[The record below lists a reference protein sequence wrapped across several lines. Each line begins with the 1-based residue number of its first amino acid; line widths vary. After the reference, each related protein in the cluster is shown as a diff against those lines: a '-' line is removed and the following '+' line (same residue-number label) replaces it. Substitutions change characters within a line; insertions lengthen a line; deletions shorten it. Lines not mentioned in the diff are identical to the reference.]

1 MAFSTCI
8 SVGLSN
14 TAAAL
19 VTVLLIFRLIV
30 KRENSQWF
38 ETDYSILFKGIGIFF
53 VAMTLSAIASGD
65 FIFAWN
71 KALFHFFYRPLPL
84 LLVAIAIQRIKNIMA
99 ILTMVMIS
107 LMASDLLVIW
117 KGFHGDF
124 RAQGIAGGPMWMGS
138 FLAILLP
145 VLLVVVVNRDKFRK
159 YHNGYCLIF
168 AISLLALLFNGTRG
182 VWLGMAIILPLIVM
196 RYIRNWRKLLML
208 CVACILGIG
217 IVYANSPMVSYKVH
231 TIVDVKNAANIER
244 SLMWESAL
252 HMAQDSPFFGVG
264 LGNYSEAYQT
274 KYIMEYSQQM
284 DKQVLLMPSIY
295 ELFCSGLEIDKIDDM
310 PFFRPQYLKLSL
322 EQRSLKRILDIL
334 LSVSALLFLAPLFAL
349 TAIMIKIDN
358 KGPVFYKQIRMGR
371 YEKEFTVYKFRS
383 MRHNA
388 EKESGPVM
396 AGEGDSRITAVGKF
410 LRRTRI
416 DEIPQFINV
425 LLGDMSIVGPRP
437 ERPFFV
443 RQFKKEI
450 PEYIYRHNVKPGIT
464 GMAQVYGKYN
474 TSAYDKLIYD
484 LMYIQKCGVFLDF
497 VIIIQTIRV
506 LFMKSSTEGIKNTK
520 TQAGLAQYKIKERQK
535 IISNIKD

>member
-1 MAFSTCI
+1 MQGKFP
-8 SVGLSN
+8 
-14 TAAAL
+14 
-19 VTVLLIFRLIV
+19 
-30 KRENSQWF
+30 
-38 ETDYSILFKGIGIFF
+38 
-53 VAMTLSAIASGD
+53 TLR
-65 FIFAWN
+65 
-71 KALFHFFYRPLPL
+71 KL
-84 LLVAIAIQRIKNIMA
+84 LLLMGDIVGTMLAAYIAINM
-99 ILTMVMIS
+99 
-107 LMASDLLVIW
+107 
-117 KGFHGDF
+117 
-124 RAQGIAGGPMWMGS
+124 
-138 FLAILLP
+138 
-145 VLLVVVVNRDKFRK
+145 VLLVQPVPFSTTLYYQMIPINVV
-159 YHNGYCLIF
+159 LIGILF
-168 AISLLALLFNGTRG
+168 NVYGLFSLAKKRYGEIFIGISLSVFYALVIMMAVSFYLREFSYSRG
-182 VWLGMAIILPLIVM
+182 VLIVTAIFEM
-196 RYIRNWRKLLML
+196 VFLNIMQYAMWRIERILAAPQKALIIGSEGECKRVIDRLMVQPQL
-208 CVACILGIG
+208 Q
-217 IVYANSPMVSYKVH
+217 YKVSCISTDSEVNDDWKDILY
-231 TIVDVKNAANIER
+231 TIDLVIICSEL
-244 SLMWESAL
+244 SLRKKAE
-252 HMAQDSPFFGVG
+252 
-264 LGNYSEAYQT
+264 
-274 KYIMEYSQQM
+274 IMEYSQQM

>member
-1 MAFSTCI
+1 MQGRFP
-8 SVGLSN
+8 
-14 TAAAL
+14 
-19 VTVLLIFRLIV
+19 
-30 KRENSQWF
+30 
-38 ETDYSILFKGIGIFF
+38 
-53 VAMTLSAIASGD
+53 TLR
-65 FIFAWN
+65 
-71 KALFHFFYRPLPL
+71 KL
-84 LLVAIAIQRIKNIMA
+84 LLLMGDIGG
-99 ILTMVMIS
+99 TM
-107 LMASDLLVIW
+107 LA
-117 KGFHGDF
+117 
-124 RAQGIAGGPMWMGS
+124 AY
-138 FLAILLP
+138 LAINL
-145 VLLVVVVNRDKFRK
+145 VLLVQPVPFSTTLYYEMIPINVI
-159 YHNGYCLIF
+159 LIGILF
-168 AISLLALLFNGTRG
+168 NVYGLFSLAKKRYGEIFIGISLSVFYALVIMMAVSFYLREFSYSRG
-182 VWLGMAIILPLIVM
+182 VLIVTAILEIIFLNIM
-196 RYIRNWRKLLML
+196 QYIMWRIERMLAAPQKALIIGPEGECKRVIDRLMVQPQL
-208 CVACILGIG
+208 Q
-217 IVYANSPMVSYKVH
+217 YKVSCISTDSEVNDDWKDILY
-231 TIVDVKNAANIER
+231 TIDLVIICSEL
-244 SLMWESAL
+244 SLRKKAE
-252 HMAQDSPFFGVG
+252 
-264 LGNYSEAYQT
+264 
-274 KYIMEYSQQM
+274 IMEYSQQM

-334 LSVSALLFLAPLFAL
+334 LSVSALLFLAPLFVV
-349 TAIMIKIDN
+349 TAVMIKIDN

-396 AGEGDSRITAVGKF
+396 AGEEDSRITAVGKF

-443 RQFKKEI
+443 RQFKQEI
-450 PEYIYRHNVKPGIT
+450 SEYIYRHNVKPGIT

-484 LMYIQKCGVFLDF
+484 LMYIQKCGAFLDF

-506 LFMKSSTEGIKNTK
+506 LFMKSSTEGIKSTK
-520 TQAGLAQYKIKERQK
+520 MQAGLAQYKIKEKQK